1 LRWRKDLFKLL
12 FGSQEKHNQHQPD
25 KSEKTQQNFA
35 TMPCRWI
42 HLRKQSTLIV
52 WKHSLS
58 LLFRQTVAHLH
69 SPLAKLM
76 RAFRPSAYNQ
86 NENNTIIGAQSLAA
100 MVRLNAPRFS
110 KRSADK

>member
-1 LRWRKDLFKLL
+1 MPLDSSHEIVDAYRVER
-12 FGSQEKHNQHQPD
+12 QP
-25 KSEKTQQNFA
+25 FY
-35 TMPCRWI
+35 PI
-42 HLRKQSTLIV
+42 
-52 WKHSLS
+52 LS
-58 LLFRQTVAHLH
+58 NHQTVAHLH

-76 RAFRPSAYNQ
+76 RAFRPAAYNQ